1 MSVRVTV
8 TGRLTSDPQQRQAQN
23 GNSYTTL
30 SVAGNEHNRD
40 EDESFFFGAMFFGK
54 RGETVAGYH
63 KGDLVSM
70 TGHLHEYQGNDGK
83 TYKQLNYAEIE
94 LLQRKQ
100 PVLGPNLQPSMND
113 QQPINNQGNLRNNFN
128 ANDQQHSQPNLDGL
142 PFN

>member
-100 PVLGPNLQPSMND
+100 PVLGQNLQPSMND